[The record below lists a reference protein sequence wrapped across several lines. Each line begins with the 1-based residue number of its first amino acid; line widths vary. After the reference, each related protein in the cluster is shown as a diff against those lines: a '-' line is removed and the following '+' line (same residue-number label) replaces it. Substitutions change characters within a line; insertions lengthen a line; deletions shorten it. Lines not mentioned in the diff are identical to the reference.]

1 MPPIIKNLVA
11 LVLLGQPLIAAI
23 GQKWH
28 RRQPL
33 VLLYHGV
40 TDQTAFSKI
49 QHYHG
54 KWIAVDAFRRQ
65 IRWLKKHFTL
75 APLAEIER
83 LVLERR
89 PAAKPLAA
97 ITFDDGYRNNFRSA
111 FPILQAEAVPATF
124 FLAGDFVQNRRPLW
138 IDRLEFC
145 LGDNLAAYARER
157 RELKTVTETEKEHRL
172 SKLETATGRRLVL
185 TDDSPYAPLNL
196 AEIKMMADAGMTFG
210 AHTMSHPILSRL
222 DRAAQAEEILA
233 SKKLIEERLGACP
246 HFAYPNGQPDDWN
259 QATLEII
266 KEAGWRAAW
275 TTLPRRVRPE
285 RDEPLTLPRITI
297 ANYHDDYR
305 FRALV
310 SGLVPR

>member
-49 QHYHG
+49 QNYHG
-54 KWIAVDAFRRQ
+54 KWVAVDAFRRQ

-75 APLAEIER
+75 VSLAEIER

-111 FPILQAEAVPATF
+111 FPILQAEAAPAPF
-124 FLAGDFVQNRRPLW
+124 FFFGVFLLKMGGPLW

-172 SKLETATGRRLVL
+172 
-185 TDDSPYAPLNL
+185 Y
-196 AEIKMMADAGMTFG
+196 
-210 AHTMSHPILSRL
+210 
-222 DRAAQAEEILA
+222 
-233 SKKLIEERLGACP
+233 
-246 HFAYPNGQPDDWN
+246 
-259 QATLEII
+259 
-266 KEAGWRAAW
+266 
-275 TTLPRRVRPE
+275 
-285 RDEPLTLPRITI
+285 
-297 ANYHDDYR
+297 
-305 FRALV
+305 
-310 SGLVPR
+310 